1 MTPQER
7 RHLAEAIT
15 TNPLYSIILDEME
28 IGAIEALVNAQ
39 TDEHRL
45 TRQLR
50 VQAIRAFRADL
61 DACLDTRE
69 PKSAPA

>member
-1 MTPQER
+1 MTPAER
-7 RHLAEAIT
+7 RNLAEQIT
-15 TNPLYSIILDEME
+15 GNPLFRAILDEME
-28 IGAIEALVNAQ
+28 SGAIEALVNAQ
-39 TDEHRL
+39 DNEQRH
-45 TRQLR
+45 TRQMK

>member
-7 RHLAEAIT
+7 KSLAEQIT
-15 TNPLYSIILDEME
+15 ANPLFRTILDEME
-28 IGAIEALVNAQ
+28 TGAIEALVNAQ

-45 TRQLR
+45 TRQLK
-50 VQAIRAFRADL
+50 VQAIREFRADL
-61 DACLDTRE
+61 AEALNTRE

>member
-7 RHLAEAIT
+7 KSLAEQIT
-15 TNPLYSIILDEME
+15 ANPLFTAILDDME
-28 IGAIEALVNAQ
+28 TGAIEALIAAQ
-39 TDEHRL
+39 TDEHRH

-50 VQAIRAFRADL
+50 VQAIRAFRSDL
-61 DACLDTRE
+61 AEALSTRE

>member
-1 MTPQER
+1 MTPTER
-7 RHLAEAIT
+7 KHLADAIT
-15 TNPLYSIILDEME
+15 TNPLYRAVLDEME
-28 IGAIEALVNAQ
+28 SGAIEALINAQ
-39 TDEHRL
+39 TEEHRH
-45 TRQLR
+45 TRQMR

>member
-1 MTPQER
+1 MTPTER
-7 RHLAEAIT
+7 RHLAEQIT
-15 TNPLYSIILDEME
+15 ANPLFRIILDEME
-28 IGAIEALVNAQ
+28 SGAIEALVNAQ
-39 TDEHRL
+39 DNEQRH
-45 TRQLR
+45 TRQMK

>member
-7 RHLAEAIT
+7 KSLAEQIT
-15 TNPLYSIILDEME
+15 ANPLFRTILDEME
-28 IGAIEALVNAQ
+28 TGAIEALVSAQ

-50 VQAIRAFRADL
+50 VQAIREFRSGLVEAL
-61 DACLDTRE
+61 STRT